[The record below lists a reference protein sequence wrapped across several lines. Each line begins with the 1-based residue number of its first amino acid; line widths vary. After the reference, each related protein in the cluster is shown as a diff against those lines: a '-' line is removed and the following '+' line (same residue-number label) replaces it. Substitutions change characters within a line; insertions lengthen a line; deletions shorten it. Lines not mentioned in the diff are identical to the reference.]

1 MDFLTL
7 AKQRCSVRRFKKT
20 EVEEEKLEKLLEAA
34 HVAPTA
40 ANQQSQR
47 LLVVKS
53 AEGLQKLSKATNS
66 HGAPLAIIICG
77 DHDNVFVRPFDGK
90 DMVEIDATIV
100 ADHIVMEAED
110 LGLSSCWITYFE
122 PSIVKKEFNIPSNL
136 EPVAILSIGY
146 ADGKKSSPDR
156 HVTERTPI
164 DRLHF
169 TNIFNIFSRLKG

>member
-77 DHDNVFVRPFDGK
+77 DHDNVFVRPFDG
-90 DMVEIDATIV
+90 ER
-100 ADHIVMEAED
+100 H
-110 LGLSSCWITYFE
+110 GR
-122 PSIVKKEFNIPSNL
+122 
-136 EPVAILSIGY
+136 
-146 ADGKKSSPDR
+146 DR
-156 HVTERTPI
+156 CNYR
-164 DRLHF
+164 
-169 TNIFNIFSRLKG
+169 SRSYCNGG

>member
-1 MDFLTL
+1 
-7 AKQRCSVRRFKKT
+7 
-20 EVEEEKLEKLLEAA
+20 
-34 HVAPTA
+34 
-40 ANQQSQR
+40 
-47 LLVVKS
+47 
-53 AEGLQKLSKATNS
+53 
-66 HGAPLAIIICG
+66 
-77 DHDNVFVRPFDGK
+77 
-90 DMVEIDATIV
+90 MVEIDATIV

-164 DRLHF
+164 DKVTFYEHF
-169 TNIFNIFSRLKG
+169 